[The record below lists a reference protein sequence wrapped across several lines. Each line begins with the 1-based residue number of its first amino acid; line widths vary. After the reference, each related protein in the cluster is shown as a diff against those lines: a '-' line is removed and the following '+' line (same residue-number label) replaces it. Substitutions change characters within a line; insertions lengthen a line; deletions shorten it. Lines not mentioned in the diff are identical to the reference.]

1 MRTRVRVIQGRLAET
16 EPYRTS
22 AIEAAYQH
30 FRLDKQGSL
39 VSPKTLQHYEWTIRP
54 FLRWL
59 NEEHPEV
66 LRFEQLN
73 VEMVRQYRVD
83 MSQRLTTRGRLPE
96 PATLNDLHRLLMT
109 FLRWAED
116 EGYAVDSRMRR
127 LKAPR
132 VPLKEA
138 TVLHIAQLRD
148 VLAACNPERP
158 QEELIVRMLVG
169 SGVRAAELCGLAVR
183 GPDGLPD
190 LMLDSL
196 DRGRVELRVRWDAG
210 AKGKKSRRVP
220 ITPKL
225 AAVIKRYEARHR
237 DHARVP
243 NILVNDRG
251 LSYTSWG
258 IDQLMDRLE
267 KRVGF
272 HIHAHAFRHTFATVA
287 CQAGWNLERLRA
299 AMGHADYAVLHRY
312 VRLSSERDLGSLLD
326 WSSFITVEESAL
338 PAMARGGRSWG
349 RM

>member
-1 MRTRVRVIQGRLAET
+1 MAPAVRVLHGSLT
-16 EPYRTS
+16 EFQARQPS

-30 FRLDKQGSL
+30 FRLDRQGSL
-39 VSPKTLQHYEWTIRP
+39 ASPKTLRHYEWMIRP

-59 NEEHPEV
+59 EATHPEV
-66 LRFEQLN
+66 QRFERLG
-73 VEMVRQYRVD
+73 VDLVREYRVW
-83 MSQRLTTRGRLPE
+83 LATTPTTRGGLPQ

-116 EGYAVDSRMRR
+116 EGYAVDPRLRR
-127 LKAPR
+127 LKAPK
-132 VPLKEA
+132 VPMKEA
-138 TVLHIAQLRD
+138 TVFHIAQLRSI
-148 VLAACNPERP
+148 LAACLQERP

-220 ITPKL
+220 ITAKL
-225 AAVIKRYEARHR
+225 AAGIKRYEGRHR
-237 DHARVP
+237 EHARVP
-243 NILVNDRG
+243 SILVNDRG
-251 LSYTSWG
+251 QSYTPWG
-258 IDQLMDRLE
+258 IDQMMDRLE

-272 HIHAHAFRHTFATVA
+272 HVHAHAFRHTFATVA

-299 AMGHADYAVLHRY
+299 AMGHADYSVLHRY
-312 VRLSSERDLGSLLD
+312 VRLSSERDLGPLTE
-326 WSSFITVEESAL
+326 WSTLIAFESAGWSAGL
-338 PAMARGGRSWG
+338 GGPSHRF
-349 RM
+349 

>member
-1 MRTRVRVIQGRLAET
+1 MRTTVRVIQGRLAES
-16 EPYRTS
+16 EPHRTS

-59 NEEHPEV
+59 DEEHPEV
-66 LRFEQLN
+66 MRFEQLG
-73 VEMVRQYRVD
+73 VDMVRQYRVD
-83 MSQRLTTRGRLPE
+83 ISQRLTARGRLPE
-96 PATLNDLHRLLMT
+96 PATLNDLHRL
-109 FLRWAED
+109 
-116 EGYAVDSRMRR
+116 
-127 LKAPR
+127 KAPR
-132 VPLKEA
+132 IPLKEA

-148 VLAACNPERP
+148 VLVACNSERP
-158 QEELIVRMLVG
+158 QEELIVRILVG

-196 DRGRVELRVRWDAG
+196 ERGRVELRVRWDAG

-225 AAVIKRYEARHR
+225 AAAIKRYEARHR
-237 DHARVP
+237 DRARVP
-243 NILVNDRG
+243 SILVNDRG
-251 LSYTSWG
+251 LSNTPWG

-312 VRLSSERDLGSLLD
+312 VRLSSERDLGPLSEWTNLIAFEGAV
-326 WSSFITVEESAL
+326 WSEVRE
-338 PAMARGGRSWG
+338 RGNAWR
-349 RM
+349 RP

>member
-1 MRTRVRVIQGRLAET
+1 MRTRVRVIQGRLAES
-16 EPYRTS
+16 EPHRTS

-39 VSPKTLQHYEWTIRP
+39 VSPKTLRHYEWTIRP

-59 NEEHPEV
+59 DEEHPHV
-66 LRFEQLN
+66 ARFEQLG
-73 VEMVRQYRVD
+73 VDLVREYRVWIA
-83 MSQRLTTRGRLPE
+83 QRPTSRGRLPE

-116 EGYAVDSRMRR
+116 EGYAVDPRMRR

-138 TVLHIAQLRD
+138 TVFHIAQLRGI
-148 VLAACNPERP
+148 LAACNGERP

-183 GPDGLPD
+183 AADGLPD
-190 LMLDSL
+190 VMLDSL

-225 AAVIKRYEARHR
+225 AAAIKRYEARHR
-237 DHARVP
+237 DHARVAT
-243 NILVNDRG
+243 ILVNDRG
-251 LSYTSWG
+251 LSYTPWG

-267 KRVGF
+267 RRVGF
-272 HIHAHAFRHTFATVA
+272 HVHAHAFRHTFATVA
-287 CQAGWNLERLRA
+287 CQSGWNLERLRA

-312 VRLSSERDLGSLLD
+312 VRLSSERDLGLLSEWALFIALDRSLSPGNTAFRKGFD
-326 WSSFITVEESAL
+326 
-338 PAMARGGRSWG
+338 
-349 RM
+349 